1 MTIIPEITNVIPLDD
16 YILFVEFAD
25 GVSGEIPLKKWLA
38 KEFFPIGMMRELSKF
53 YYSKR

>member
-25 GVSGEIPLKKWLA
+25 GVSGEIPLNKWVG
-38 KEFFPIGMMRELSKF
+38 KGVFPYWNDERAFKILL
-53 YYSKR
+53 